1 MTGTEE
7 GGISPLTVP
16 RWGMAMEEGRVVSW
30 LRNEGDP
37 VDAGEEVLEMESSK
51 IVNVLQAE
59 CPGVLRRKLAAEGET
74 LPVGALLGI
83 VSAPDVPDAAIDA
96 FIAAYRPR
104 ATLPQR
110 DARQDPAPAAPSGI
124 PDALRRG
131 DDDASVPASPHAR
144 RLARELGINLRN
156 VPGSGRGGRVQIEDI
171 EQAVRAAGGTL
182 PGAKP
187 ADAAYEEIPLAGMR
201 GTIARR
207 LAAAKR
213 EAPHY
218 RLEME
223 IGAAPLLRARG
234 KLNRD
239 RGQARVSVT
248 DLLVKACAG
257 ALVKVPDCNIQ
268 FDGRIVRRFRH
279 ADIAVAVALDNG
291 LITPIVR
298 AADTKTATEISAE
311 LRDLARR
318 ARSDGLR
325 PEEYEG
331 GTFTVSNLG
340 MFGVSRFDAVI
351 NLPQAA
357 ILAAGAVEPRVA
369 ARDGQVVIEERMT
382 LTLSCDHRVID
393 GAVAARFM
401 KALAQAIE
409 DLDGGTE
416 ETGA

>member
-1 MTGTEE
+1 
-7 GGISPLTVP
+7 
-16 RWGMAMEEGRVVSW
+16 
-30 LRNEGDP
+30 
-37 VDAGEEVLEMESSK
+37 
-51 IVNVLQAE
+51 
-59 CPGVLRRKLAAEGET
+59 
-74 LPVGALLGI
+74 
-83 VSAPDVPDAAIDA
+83 
-96 FIAAYRPR
+96 
-104 ATLPQR
+104 
-110 DARQDPAPAAPSGI
+110 
-124 PDALRRG
+124 
-131 DDDASVPASPHAR
+131 
-144 RLARELGINLRN
+144 
-156 VPGSGRGGRVQIEDI
+156 
-171 EQAVRAAGGTL
+171 
-182 PGAKP
+182 
-187 ADAAYEEIPLAGMR
+187 
-201 GTIARR
+201 
-207 LAAAKR
+207 
-213 EAPHY
+213 
-218 RLEME
+218 ME